1 MAQNKQNWKVKRWL
15 GKIRSLKELKKDIR
29 CLSTINFKAGYCYMK
44 QFWQTPM
51 LNEEI
56 YIY

>member
-1 MAQNKQNWKVKRWL
+1 MAQNKPNWKVKRWL

-56 YIY
+56 Y